1 MYVKPGCFF
10 IHILACHKGVMA
22 IYNSL
27 ICIIVFQSSVS
38 VCSAGCN
45 SIVIFIYF
53 ECLAYY
59 QRILECMCVHHCVCV
74 CIHACVCVCAC
85 MHTCMCVC
93 MCLGVCVRV
102 HIRVCVCVCVSVR
115 AYMTVSL
122 QSNIHYLFITM

>member
-27 ICIIVFQSSVS
+27 ICITVFQSSVS

-74 CIHACVCVCAC
+74 CVHTCMCVCVCAC

-102 HIRVCVCVCVSVR
+102 YIRVCVCVCEREGVHDSVI
-115 AYMTVSL
+115 A
-122 QSNIHYLFITM
+122 I